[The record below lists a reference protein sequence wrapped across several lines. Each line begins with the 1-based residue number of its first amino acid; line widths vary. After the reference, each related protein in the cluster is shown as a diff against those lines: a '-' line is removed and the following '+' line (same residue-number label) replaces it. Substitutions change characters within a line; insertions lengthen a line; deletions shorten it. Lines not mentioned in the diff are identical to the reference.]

1 VALAPA
7 ADFFVLAAL
16 LMARHVCK
24 YKSAARCILKHAAA
38 AAVCTRW
45 RNNCARELRARPNSA
60 HAPFNLCRGIK
71 IYARASTTSR
81 TQKKDGGICR
91 LRAPR
96 DVHPLALTFA
106 LPGNGLIPQR
116 RSLFQIRGCVFFS
129 FSPSRSVSARAA
141 LVVLLLYLFGIKATG
156 WSENKS
162 CPAPQREP
170 VLGIWPL

>member
-38 AAVCTRW
+38 AAVVCTRW

-71 IYARASTTSR
+71 IYTRASTTSR
-81 TQKKDGGICR
+81 TQKKG
-91 LRAPR
+91 
-96 DVHPLALTFA
+96 
-106 LPGNGLIPQR
+106 R
-116 RSLFQIRGCVFFS
+116 RHMQIA
-129 FSPSRSVSARAA
+129 SPSRRSPARTHLCTAWERSHSAKKVIIPDPGLCVCVCVFLLFFSISLCECARGARCAAA
-141 LVVLLLYLFGIKATG
+141 LF
-156 WSENKS
+156 
-162 CPAPQREP
+162 
-170 VLGIWPL
+170 IWDQSDWLE